1 MNRDE
6 VIQNIK
12 NNHNARHLVFEINSE
27 GPSLHALGITDT
39 IGYNI
44 SQIGIAP
51 DRVWIDRWHNTVEQ
65 IPFRRAYKP
74 RLSHFFWMSDHYR
87 HAPRTP
93 VTHVYPLAFF
103 VGRLTLERA
112 AMLWHVV
119 HRWPTQCLLSLMQ
132 QSSAL
137 NFSLSDVA
145 EPWIDW
151 NQKQEFMNW
160 IMSPPIESITGH
172 SVKDQYLPGNN
183 TNRDLVA
190 HYDGFCLE
198 LVAETYCRGD
208 AFFPTEK
215 TVRPISQGKPLLVY
229 GPRHFLARLRGLG
242 FQTWKDIWDESYDE
256 LEGADRWQAMQTVL
270 THIINKELWNHDL
283 IRSISD
289 QNKSVL
295 DYTIARYK
303 PA

>member
-87 HAPRTP
+87 HTPRTP

-103 VGRLTLERA
+103 VGRLTFERA

-132 QSSAL
+132 QSSPL
-137 NFSLSDVA
+137 NFSPSDVA
-145 EPWIDW
+145 EPWIDC

-198 LVAETYCRGD
+198 LVAETYCLGD

-242 FQTWKDIWDESYDE
+242 FRTWGDVWDESYDDLAE
-256 LEGADRWQAMQTVL
+256 HERWQAIKVVIDNVIAIKAYQDPRIQAISQHNISVL
-270 THIINKELWNHDL
+270 NHIIKTYAP
-283 IRSISD
+283 
-289 QNKSVL
+289 Q
-295 DYTIARYK
+295 
-303 PA
+303 